1 MPGRFEVCASFAHS
15 SPVVRTI
22 IDAEYVNC
30 FLLSHS
36 FFIDSEDL
44 LERLIARFHIQ
55 PRQGEILYFEKWQTV
70 IQVKVLCVFQRWIQ
84 IQYEDFELNPNLL
97 KALKRFLEVD
107 VRMSGF
113 AMEGECIEKNIS
125 IKVNKTYS

>member
-1 MPGRFEVCASFAHS
+1 
-15 SPVVRTI
+15 
-22 IDAEYVNC
+22 VNC

-113 AMEGECIEKNIS
+113 ALEGECIEKNIS
-125 IKVNKTYS
+125 IKVNRACSRLCDQVRFCTAKPD

>member
-1 MPGRFEVCASFAHS
+1 M
-15 SPVVRTI
+15 
-22 IDAEYVNC
+22 NC

-97 KALKRFLEVD
+97 KALKNFLEVD

-125 IKVNKTYS
+125 IKVNKTDG